1 MARGTSQAMG
11 SISFE
16 VSASHAHFAHLHF
29 NPNGV
34 VA

>member
-1 MARGTSQAMG
+1 MG

-29 NPNGV
+29 NPNGI